1 MVLALYVNT
10 LNMKRLIKKL
20 NESVK
25 LTIENKNRNLVAA
38 ICLME
43 FDRLIKFAEYSEDF
57 LLLKRYIETLRYHLQ
72 SPIPMKLNFCDL
84 PCHDITEEM
93 RKCDK
98 KFLLYED
105 LQKILLEQQNE
116 GILLEN
122 QKL

>member
-1 MVLALYVNT
+1 MKHLKEVAQVRFALLVVMVLALYVNT

-93 RKCDK
+93 SKCDK

-105 LQKILLEQQNE
+105 L
-116 GILLEN
+116 
-122 QKL
+122 